1 MLSLTSERVLIAV
14 ALGSFLEIRTQT
26 LLLVGLGPSSEE
38 HAMAE
43 LRPVR
48 HQSGLTHSCSLLLQ
62 GAVRPLFLCRR
73 LACLAFCELRFPV
86 WTKSSYWR
94 CFLRGFFLGENT
106 SRNCFSSRLGNA
118 VHRRQGKR
126 ASCREKEA
134 LLLLDDQAA
143 RVCET
148 SLVPYWPQLRR
159 CLLFRARTQ
168 AYLEKG

>member
-48 HQSGLTHSCSLLLQ
+48 YQSGLTHTCSLLLQ

-86 WTKSSYWR
+86 WTKSSSWR
-94 CFLRGFFLGENT
+94 CFLRGFFLGAGANIGNPT
-106 SRNCFSSRLGNA
+106 HRGRQNHMDRSMLCSRALVNLISQEHS
-118 VHRRQGKR
+118 
-126 ASCREKEA
+126 
-134 LLLLDDQAA
+134 LLL
-143 RVCET
+143 
-148 SLVPYWPQLRR
+148 
-159 CLLFRARTQ
+159 
-168 AYLEKG
+168 